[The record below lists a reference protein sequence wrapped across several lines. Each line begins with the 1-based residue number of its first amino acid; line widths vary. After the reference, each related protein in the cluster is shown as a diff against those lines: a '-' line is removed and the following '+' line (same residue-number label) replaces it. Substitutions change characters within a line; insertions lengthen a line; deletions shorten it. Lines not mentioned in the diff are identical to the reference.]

1 MELIFKKLYSAPETE
16 YHLELW
22 NDSHGEAYAY
32 DYDIDGNKTTIHYT
46 AMIHLEE
53 YWRSGKYFNKVR
65 DVFVTREYFIDNFYL
80 YSPVY
85 EQNGKQT
92 EIEKLISKG
101 KEAIQNEL
109 YPDNSV
115 VNEAVDTFDKILNGE
130 DNREVLSSTQ

>member
-1 MELIFKKLYSAPETE
+1 
-16 YHLELW
+16 
-22 NDSHGEAYAY
+22 
-32 DYDIDGNKTTIHYT
+32 
-46 AMIHLEE
+46 MIHLEE
-53 YWRSGKYFNKVR
+53 YWRSGNYFNKVR

-101 KEAIQNEL
+101 KETIQNEL

-130 DNREVLSSTQ
+130 DNREVLSSTGEDISNE